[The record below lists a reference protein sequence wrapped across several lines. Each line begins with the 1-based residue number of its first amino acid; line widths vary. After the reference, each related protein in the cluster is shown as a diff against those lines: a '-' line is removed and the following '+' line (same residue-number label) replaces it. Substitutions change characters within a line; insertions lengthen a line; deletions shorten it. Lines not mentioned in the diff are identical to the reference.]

1 MMIENFVP
9 SMRSKVM
16 ETSDLIITLCRKLDF
31 QLAYGS
37 PAIFGNAKFV
47 RISDTP
53 TEISHNRRGE
63 IELVADP
70 KIILDELIKLSDVSK
85 LSTDKIW
92 FEDIKNKH
100 KERKENTQRY

>member
-1 MMIENFVP
+1 MMITKICP

-47 RISDTP
+47 RILTLQLKLV
-53 TEISHNRRGE
+53 T
-63 IELVADP
+63 IEEV
-70 KIILDELIKLSDVSK
+70 KL
-85 LSTDKIW
+85 
-92 FEDIKNKH
+92 N
-100 KERKENTQRY
+100 